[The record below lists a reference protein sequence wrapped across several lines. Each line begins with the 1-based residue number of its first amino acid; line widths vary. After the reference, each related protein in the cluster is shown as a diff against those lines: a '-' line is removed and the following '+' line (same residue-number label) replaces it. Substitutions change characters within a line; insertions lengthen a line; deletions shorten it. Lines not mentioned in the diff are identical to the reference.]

1 MPQKISSKHCKN
13 CSRQAP
19 FFKYL
24 TDDELDLI
32 DKSRYEVLYNPG
44 ETIFKQGAPSTHAI
58 SFTLGMA
65 KIYIEG
71 DSGKNVILRIIKPV
85 EFIAGPGLYIENR
98 HHYSITALEK
108 SSVCVIDNG
117 VFKQIMKNNGDFSE
131 AYIKMIN
138 KNYVSALS
146 RLSNQIQKQ
155 SKGKVAESILYL
167 SNDIYMVNPFSLSI
181 SLHELSE
188 LSGVSKESVSKILK
202 EFIDDGIIR
211 INKKQVEII
220 NNDFLNEI
228 SRKG

>member
-1 MPQKISSKHCKN
+1 
-13 CSRQAP
+13 
-19 FFKYL
+19 
-24 TDDELDLI
+24 
-32 DKSRYEVLYNPG
+32 
-44 ETIFKQGAPSTHAI
+44 
-58 SFTLGMA
+58 
-65 KIYIEG
+65 
-71 DSGKNVILRIIKPV
+71 
-85 EFIAGPGLYIENR
+85 
-98 HHYSITALEK
+98 
-108 SSVCVIDNG
+108 
-117 VFKQIMKNNGDFSE
+117 
-131 AYIKMIN
+131 MIN

-167 SNDIYMVNPFSLSI
+167 SNEIYMVNPFSLSM

-202 EFIDDGIIR
+202 EFTTDGIIR